1 MVLAD
6 CHAPLRREDSLECR
20 WTGARDDADALRTSL
35 LASAVAVTWV
45 HEGAP
50 LAFAGVVNEGQA
62 GEGLVWL
69 LTTEAARR
77 RPVTLHRLAVRFLAS
92 TRSWRVLRNHVDAS
106 YASALRWLRAL
117 GFQVAAPA
125 PWGPFGHLFCAVEWS
140 RRC

>member
-69 LTTEAARR
+69 LT
-77 RPVTLHRLAVRFLAS
+77 
-92 TRSWRVLRNHVDAS
+92 
-106 YASALRWLRAL
+106 L